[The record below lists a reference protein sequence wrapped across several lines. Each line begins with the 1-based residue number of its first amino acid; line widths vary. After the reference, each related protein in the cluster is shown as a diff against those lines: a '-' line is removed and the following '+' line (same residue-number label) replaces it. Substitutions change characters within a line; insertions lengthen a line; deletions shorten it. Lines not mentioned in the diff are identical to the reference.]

1 MRIKFKAGDPRAGTI
16 AQMDSIRGQELIEA
30 GAAVKV
36 KDDGSDA
43 EVATN
48 SGDADTTADTADTGT
63 TARKTAAKSTTK
75 AKAK

>member
-16 AQMDSIRGQELIEA
+16 AQMDSIRGQELVDA

-43 EVATN
+43 DATADAVSSTGEK
-48 SGDADTTADTADTGT
+48 SGIDTTTIAT
-63 TARKTAAKSTTK
+63 KTAAKTT
-75 AKAK
+75 AKAKK